1 MVPIDREDEV
11 GILRR
16 ATLMNRWRWRA
27 EEKRLRRRGKAS
39 PFTVHLGELQM
50 LHTVW
55 RELRS
60 DLGRPREPPMQV
72 RRIARGIAERKCL
85 AFLRENPS

>member
-1 MVPIDREDEV
+1 MVPIDGEDEV
-11 GILRR
+11 GLLRR
-16 ATLMNRWRWRA
+16 ATLMNWWRWRA

-39 PFTVHLGELQM
+39 PFTVHLGEIQM

-72 RRIARGIAERKCL
+72 RRIALRIAERKCL